1 MVFNS
6 LAMKS
11 KNNFAYEFICFV
23 LLVKF
28 LWSDYLKNSVPV
40 LLKIEPPSSKL
51 CSLLEKS
58 SDTVDKNQPLHCRDI
73 HREPLQ
79 TGQPLFIFKDLIGV
93 SLQDAEFK
101 IWYFLSVCTCVH
113 MYT

>member
-1 MVFNS
+1 
-6 LAMKS
+6 MKS

-51 CSLLEKS
+51 CSPLEKS

-73 HREPLQ
+73 HRGPLQ
-79 TGQPLFIFKDLIGV
+79 KAQLLFIFKDLIGV
-93 SLQDAEFK
+93 SLQDTEIK
-101 IWYFLSVCTCVH
+101 ILYFL
-113 MYT
+113 